1 MTGPMRHPAE
11 RAEPRTGHTRRRGGV
26 VIRPLPPPPVGGRD
40 ALRVLGHGI
49 GRRVVILLVLAGAA
63 ALLGLA
69 LPAATAWIFAD
80 IIPQSDRIG
89 LALALAGIVLAAV
102 GLAGLEFARATILL
116 RCLIRVDRNLHD
128 AVFDRLLRAAPRLFR
143 RFAASDIGT
152 RILDVDALQRVLGSI
167 AMIIVV
173 STAFGIANL
182 GFMLVLHPMLTLV
195 GLGLVVLIAGL
206 TRHFQLRQIRHE
218 ISAAEADAA
227 IMEFTAEVVRRL
239 EVLRVANAEGRARVY
254 WRELHDRLQTSNRA
268 AQRAADASHAAN
280 AAFAFLAPALLFAG
294 VSVLPHAPS
303 TASFLAFYAAFGQL
317 LFAALALAGAATSAG
332 RLVAPLRRIGPLINA
347 PEEQIEGGIDPG
359 PTFAGVAVDA
369 VSFRY
374 EGDAPLALDRVSLKV
389 DPGEIVAVTGP
400 SGSGK
405 STLLRLLLRLE
416 DMEEGSIAIGGWPLR
431 SLNVSAWR
439 RLIGVVL
446 QDSPLFD
453 GTVASNIRGLS
464 EASDEQVVAAAQFVG
479 LDPGASDLPF
489 GFDTPILR
497 TDAVPGTLRQQLLL
511 ARAVVHRPQFLLL
524 DEATSVMDSDIQAAV
539 MTNIRAQGMACLTIT
554 HRLTGISMA
563 DRVYRLDRGRVAAAG
578 GFAEL
583 TLQGERFDGVPF
595 DQGPASR

>member
-1 MTGPMRHPAE
+1 MTGPSRRPADE
-11 RAEPRTGHTRRRGGV
+11 AGRRPGHVRQRGSV
-26 VIRPLPPPPVGGRD
+26 AVRSLPPPPVGGRD

-49 GRRVVILLVLAGAA
+49 GRRVLKLLGLAGAA

-80 IIPQSDRIG
+80 IIPQTDRPG
-89 LALALAGIVLAAV
+89 LALALTGIVLAAV

-116 RCLIRVDRNLHD
+116 QCLIRVDKNLHD
-128 AVFDRLLRAAPRLFR
+128 ALFDRLLRAAPRLFR

-152 RILDVDALQRVLGSI
+152 RVLDVDALHRVLGPI
-167 AMIIVV
+167 VMTVVV

-195 GLGLVVLIAGL
+195 GLGLVAVIAGL
-206 TRHFQLRQIRHE
+206 TRHFQRRQIRHE
-218 ISAAEADAA
+218 IAAAEADAT
-227 IMEFTAEVVRRL
+227 IMEFTAQVVRRL
-239 EVLRVANAEGRARVY
+239 EVLRVANAERRAQAH
-254 WRELHDRLQTSNRA
+254 WRELHDRLQTNNRA
-268 AQRAADASHAAN
+268 AQRAADASIAAN
-280 AAFAFLAPALLFAG
+280 AAFAFFAPALLFAA
-294 VSVLPHAPS
+294 VSVLPQAPT

-347 PEEQIEGGIDPG
+347 PEEQIDGGGDPG
-359 PTFAGVAVDA
+359 PTFSGVTLDA

-374 EGDAPLALDRVSLKV
+374 EEDAPLALDLVSLSIA
-389 DPGEIVAVTGP
+389 PEEIVAVTGP

-416 DMEEGSIAIGGWPLR
+416 DVEGGTIEIGGQPLP
-431 SLNVSAWR
+431 SLDVSAWR

-464 EASDEQVVAAAQFVG
+464 EATDEEVAAASRFVG
-479 LDPGASDLPF
+479 LDPRAPDLPQ
-489 GFDTPILR
+489 GFETPILR
-497 TDAVPGTLRQQLLL
+497 TDAVPGTLRQQLLV

-524 DEATSVMDSDIQAAV
+524 DEATSVMDSDVQAAV
-539 MTNIRAQGMACLTIT
+539 MANIRAQGMACLTIT

-563 DRVYRLDRGRVAAAG
+563 DRVYRLDRGRVAAVG
-578 GFAEL
+578 SFAEL
-583 TLQGERFDGVPF
+583 TLQGERFDGVSL
-595 DQGPASR
+595 DQGPTSR